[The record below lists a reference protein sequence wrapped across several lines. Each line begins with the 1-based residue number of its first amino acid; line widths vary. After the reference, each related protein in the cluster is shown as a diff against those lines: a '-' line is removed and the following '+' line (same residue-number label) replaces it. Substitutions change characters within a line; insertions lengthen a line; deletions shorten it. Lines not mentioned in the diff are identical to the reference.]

1 MTDFVD
7 LAEAIE
13 AELFPEADVALRS
26 GRHIDRNDG
35 ALYMYIVDAAAHLE
49 RFYRRFGC
57 ELCERPDGYYY
68 LVPLTD
74 KVARRQL
81 GMVEMI
87 AGQALALLFL
97 DPRTLAG
104 DAPVTDAA
112 DGEATEGAATPAPE
126 APPARPGVV
135 TQSAL
140 VAHLTS
146 LLGRD
151 ALLRLLNPGRK
162 RIDERVA
169 EEQARNRIRDG
180 VRKLAALGFV
190 QLLEEDGILLRPALL
205 RFADPVRGTKDPA
218 AALEQLVAQGEIV
231 LTSQAEANADD
242 EPAEAE
248 AEDETDTDTDTEETS
263 DLAEPEPEHVPPAPT
278 HEHEHEHEP
287 SAPTPVPPAQ
297 TPELEPEPAPGEVDL
312 DREPPEF
319 ELDGE
324 PPDFELDRDPQDS
337 LEVPD
342 ETGHPFDDDD
352 GAPEA

>member
-35 ALYMYIVDAAAHLE
+35 ALYMYIVDAAVHLE
-49 RFYRRFGC
+49 AFYRRFGC

-104 DAPVTDAA
+104 DGVADASDATDGAPAEGGDASTP
-112 DGEATEGAATPAPE
+112 EPAP
-126 APPARPGVV
+126 APARPGVV

-146 LLGRD
+146 LLGRE

-205 RFADPVRGTKDPA
+205 RFADPVRGAKDPA

-231 LTSQAEANADD
+231 LTSHAEGESDEAPHDEEASDD
-242 EPAEAE
+242 DALEG
-248 AEDETDTDTDTEETS
+248 
-263 DLAEPEPEHVPPAPT
+263 EPEPE
-278 HEHEHEHEP
+278 E
-287 SAPTPVPPAQ
+287 
-297 TPELEPEPAPGEVDL
+297 EPAPEGAPEPDDVTL
-312 DREPPEF
+312 DHEPPE
-319 ELDGE
+319 LDGPAHGDVDPE
-324 PPDFELDRDPQDS
+324 PVDAG
-337 LEVPD
+337 EVPTD
-342 ETGHPFDDDD
+342 SADPFDDDD
-352 GAPEA
+352 GARGA

>member
-49 RFYRRFGC
+49 GFYRRFGC

-104 DAPVTDAA
+104 DAPVTDG
-112 DGEATEGAATPAPE
+112 GESGSTDAAATPEPAQ
-126 APPARPGVV
+126 ARPGVV

-169 EEQARNRIRDG
+169 EEQARSRIRDG

-231 LTSQAEANADD
+231 LTSQAEAAGDD
-242 EPAEAE
+242 E
-248 AEDETDTDTDTEETS
+248 
-263 DLAEPEPEHVPPAPT
+263 
-278 HEHEHEHEP
+278 HEHEATEHEHEP
-287 SAPTPVPPAQ
+287 SEHDHEPSTPTPMPP
-297 TPELEPEPAPGEVDL
+297 EPEPEPGEVDL

-319 ELDGE
+319 ALDGE
-324 PPDFELDRDPQDS
+324 PPDFALGRDPQDS
-337 LEVPD
+337 LEIPD
-342 ETGHPFDDDD
+342 ETGHPFDEDD
-352 GAPEA
+352 GAREG